1 MDYSSISAEGDLPPD
16 HPLVLEALKGI
27 IGGPIAE
34 LREKVDKNIT
44 NPSST
49 LRKGE
54 INYENILPIGKT
66 GNNPS
71 SHNYANQREVEISN
85 NIIKSIEA
93 PSQVKISKQEFTLS
107 PNLNSSEE
115 DDKDQMEL
123 ALFKQAE
130 ISDLYNKMFDLE
142 KKLDII
148 ISYVKPV
155 KGQK

>member
-1 MDYSSISAEGDLPPD
+1 MDFSSISSEGDLPPD

-27 IGGPIAE
+27 IAGPIAE

-44 NPSST
+44 SPSST
-49 LRKGE
+49 LQKGQ
-54 INYENILPIGKT
+54 INYENILPIGNR
-66 GNNPS
+66 GNAHS
-71 SHNYANQREVEISN
+71 SNNYVNQREVEISN
-85 NIIKSIEA
+85 TIIKSIEA
-93 PSQVKISKQEFTLS
+93 PSQVKISKQEFSLS
-107 PNLNSSEE
+107 PNLGEE
-115 DDKDQMEL
+115 EDKDQMEL

-130 ISDLYNKMFDLE
+130 IADLYNKMFDLE